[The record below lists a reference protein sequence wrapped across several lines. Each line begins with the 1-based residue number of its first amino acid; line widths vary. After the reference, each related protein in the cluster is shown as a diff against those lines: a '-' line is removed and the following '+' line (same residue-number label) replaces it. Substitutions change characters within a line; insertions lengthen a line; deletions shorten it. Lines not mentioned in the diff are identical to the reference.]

1 MSGFTR
7 DPLHYGDALVY
18 EALQGKWRRYHQHCG
33 CGEDW
38 VDAHAIPAG
47 FRVVR
52 RRPGFVALVGPG
64 LTEGVDE
71 ERLTTN
77 ALWRAVVGAPG
88 SQDWFERVQIFER
101 SEEELAQK
109 SARRRAARSPERL
122 DRRRKG
128 GAGEPVTEAQG
139 RYLTSLATKISRER
153 FDELYA
159 VATAKTATEQRQP
172 GEKTSALITR
182 LSKASARVLITLLVE
197 GR

>member
-7 DPLHYGDALVY
+7 DPLHYGDELVY
-18 EALQGKWRRYHQHCG
+18 EALQGKWRRYHQYCG
-33 CGEDW
+33 CGQDW
-38 VDAHAIPAG
+38 VEAHAIPAG

-77 ALWRAVVGAPG
+77 ALWEAVVGAPG
-88 SQDWFERVQIFER
+88 GQDWFEQVHVFER
-101 SEEELAQK
+101 SPEELDR
-109 SARRRAARSPERL
+109 SAPRRQPARDPERR
-122 DRRRKG
+122 DWEAKARK
-128 GAGEPVTEAQG
+128 EPVTEAQA
-139 RYLTSLATKISRER
+139 RYLASLASKISRER

-159 VATAKTATEQRQP
+159 AAAQRSGIEQRQP
-172 GEKTSALITR
+172 EEKTAAMIARLTKATARQLIT
-182 LSKASARVLITLLVE
+182 SLVE